1 MALDESKEDD
11 KVFDENGISFVVNE
25 KLLES
30 VSPIKIDF
38 TESYGGGRYSISSN
52 LTATAPSCGATC
64 SC

>member
-11 KVFDENGISFVVNE
+11 KIFEEKEVSFVINE

-30 VSPIKIDF
+30 VSPVNIDF
-38 TESYGGGRYSISSN
+38 IESNGGGRYSISSN
-52 LTATAPSCGATC
+52 LSVAAPSCGATC